1 MKIIEWLRLPETRE
15 VKDLDDP
22 ATTVLHARIL
32 QKKKFL
38 RSLYID
44 FYRELKH
51 LIAESDGKFLVELG
65 SGGGFI
71 KELIPNVL
79 TSDVRELPN
88 VEKVFSA
95 SQMPFDDN
103 SVDGFFMVDVLHHLS
118 EPKRFFREAGR
129 CLKDRGKVIMI
140 EPANTAWSRFIYRNF
155 HHEDFDTKAGWSV
168 KQGGPLSGGNAALAW
183 IIFSRD
189 RDIFEKEFSR
199 LRIITIRVHTPFAYL
214 LSGGFT
220 VRQLVPSCT
229 YGAVRLVER
238 LLSPVNRFLGM
249 FQTIEL
255 RKIG

>member
-1 MKIIEWLRLPETRE
+1 MKIIDWLKLPETME

-22 ATTVLHARIL
+22 ATSVLHARIL

-38 RSLYID
+38 RNLYID
-44 FYRELKH
+44 FYTELKS
-51 LIAESDGKFLVELG
+51 LLVESDGKFLVELG

-71 KELIPNVL
+71 KELIPNVV
-79 TSDVRELPN
+79 TSDIRELPN
-88 VEKVFSA
+88 VDKVLSA

-103 SVDGFFMVDVLHHLS
+103 SVDGFVMLDVLHHLS
-118 EPKRFFREAGR
+118 DLRGFFREAQR
-129 CLKDRGKVIMI
+129 CLKDGGKVIMI
-140 EPANTAWSRFIYRNF
+140 EPASTVWSRFVYKNF
-155 HHEDFDTKAGWSV
+155 HHEDFDAKAGWSV

-189 RDIFEKEFSR
+189 RDIFEKEFSK
-199 LRIITIRVHTPFAYL
+199 LQIIRIRVHTPFAYL

-229 YGAVRLVER
+229 YGAVRLVEH
-238 LLSPVNRFLGM
+238 LLSPANRFLGM

-255 RKIG
+255 QKIG